1 MDTFTMV
8 RPEHLNHHG
17 YLFGGSMLK
26 WVDEYAWLV
35 AARDFP
41 GCTLV
46 TRGMD
51 RIVFS
56 KQVRN
61 GSILRFSILPWKQ
74 GNSSVTYT
82 VEVYADRPGG
92 LEEEQV
98 FSTLPDRDMH
108 MHTASVVVPERFRH
122 KGGIISFV
130 ICN

>member
-1 MDTFTMV
+1 MNTFTMV

-56 KQVRN
+56 KQVKN

-74 GNSSVTYT
+74 GNTSVTYA
-82 VEVYADRPGG
+82 VEVHADSPGAMQ
-92 LEEEQV
+92 EELV
-98 FSTLPDRDMH
+98 FSTHVTFVRIDEDGHKTALPKRETYRSME
-108 MHTASVVVPERFRH
+108 TS
-122 KGGIISFV
+122 
-130 ICN
+130 

>member
-1 MDTFTMV
+1 METFTMV

-46 TRGMD
+46 TRAMD
-51 RIVFS
+51 QIIFS
-56 KQVRN
+56 KQVVN

-74 GNSSVTYT
+74 GTTSVTYK
-82 VEVYADRPGG
+82 VDVYADRPGG
-92 LEEEQV
+92 TEEEQV
-98 FSTLPDRDMH
+98 FSTHVTFVRIGDHGGKAPLPLRTTYRSM
-108 MHTASVVVPERFRH
+108 E
-122 KGGIISFV
+122 
-130 ICN
+130 

>member
-98 FSTLPDRDMH
+98 FSTHVTFVRIGEDGGK
-108 MHTASVVVPERFRH
+108 ASLPERETYR
-122 KGGIISFV
+122 SMETA
-130 ICN
+130 